1 MTATSLEKL
10 SPRNNYDLIGHNE
23 IINFILNCYKK
34 KRLHQAYLF
43 SGNEGIGKATFA
55 YSFSRLLLSDTSLDS
70 FSVNKNEK
78 VSRLIESNTHPD
90 LLVIEP
96 NIEKK
101 DRFISIDQAR
111 KCSEFFN
118 HTPSISKWRVCIIDS
133 IDFMDI
139 STSNTILKILEEPPS
154 YCIFLIIAQKVDAV
168 IGTIRSRCVEIRFK
182 DIEEDILIRKLKLL
196 RPELLDSEILSLV
209 NLSDGSFGA
218 LNNLIE

>member
-1 MTATSLEKL
+1 MSVALLEKL
-10 SPRNNYDLIGHNE
+10 KPRANYDLFGHNE
-23 IINFILNCYKK
+23 KINFILNSYKK

-55 YSFSRLLLSDTSLDS
+55 YSFARFLLSNIDLDS
-70 FSVNKNEK
+70 FDIDKNNKAC
-78 VSRLIESNTHPD
+78 RLIESNTHPD

-96 NIEKK
+96 NTEKK

-111 KCSEFFN
+111 KCSEFFS

-154 YCIFLIIAQKVDAV
+154 YCVFLIIAQKVDAV
-168 IGTIRSRCVEIRFK
+168 IETIRSRCVELRFK
-182 DIEEDILIRKLKLL
+182 DIEKLILPFLY
-196 RPELLDSEILSLV
+196 
-209 NLSDGSFGA
+209 NLMKSDEPYIHRG
-218 LNNLIE
+218 